1 MVQPASSCNCLL
13 VMIDRAMPWFDA
25 KTHEASPDFSRW
37 ADLHPGRRARR
48 RWNTDRVLVDD
59 RGDEVVIRPL
69 ANDPIAAARG
79 SLKAR
84 AIDEG
89 LSSADAR
96 EADP

>member
-1 MVQPASSCNCLL
+1 MKQARISRGGQISVPAA
-13 VMIDRAMPWFDA
+13 I
-25 KTHEASPDFSRW
+25 
-37 ADLHPGRRARR
+37 RR

-79 SLKAR
+79 SLKPGTL
-84 AIDEG
+84 DEG

-96 EADP
+96 KQTRDEEAAARRGTGR